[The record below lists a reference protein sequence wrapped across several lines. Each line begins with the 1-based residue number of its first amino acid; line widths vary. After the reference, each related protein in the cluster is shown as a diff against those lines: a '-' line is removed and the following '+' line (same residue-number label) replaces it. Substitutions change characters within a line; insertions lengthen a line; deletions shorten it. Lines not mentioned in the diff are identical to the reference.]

1 MRYFNLRLQHLSFIS
16 AVLKAR
22 DGREKTHVSGNRSGS
37 RTQHVL
43 WDTTSWQGEKP
54 AQEACRNVPA
64 ATCNAALKF
73 KAPDKA
79 SRRAGQRLLRDVASL
94 DRGPARPGPPLQARW
109 EGRVEGAAHTPRP
122 AAAASAL
129 VSQPAPT
136 DPLERPVHPASAP
149 QPINA
154 ALPPALSAASSFKKP
169 SAGTIYQRKKA
180 APKLILT
187 EEQKQQFRE
196 AFDLLDT
203 DGTGTIDVKDLKV
216 SIRALGYEPKKDE
229 MKKIIS
235 EVDKEGSG
243 KINFDLFLHAMTQ
256 KMSEPDSKEDILKAF
271 KLYDQNGTGKISF
284 ENLKCVANEIG
295 ENLTDEELQEM
306 IDEADMDGDGEV
318 NEQEFLQIMRMTN
331 M

>member
-1 MRYFNLRLQHLSFIS
+1 MRL
-16 AVLKAR
+16 
-22 DGREKTHVSGNRSGS
+22 
-37 RTQHVL
+37 
-43 WDTTSWQGEKP
+43 
-54 AQEACRNVPA
+54 
-64 ATCNAALKF
+64 
-73 KAPDKA
+73 
-79 SRRAGQRLLRDVASL
+79 
-94 DRGPARPGPPLQARW
+94 PPLQARW
-109 EGRVEGAAHTPRP
+109 EGRAEGAAHTPRP
-122 AAAASAL
+122 AAAAAASAR

-136 DPLERPVHPASAP
+136 DPLERPVLPASAP

-154 ALPPALSAASSFKKP
+154 ALHPALSAVWPIAIQRVPPPTLANGELGCHGNGSKHLPNGVSRNCCRFP
-169 SAGTIYQRKKA
+169 SQDPA
-180 APKLILT
+180 A
-187 EEQKQQFRE
+187 RGRC
-196 AFDLLDT
+196 AAM
-203 DGTGTIDVKDLKV
+203 V